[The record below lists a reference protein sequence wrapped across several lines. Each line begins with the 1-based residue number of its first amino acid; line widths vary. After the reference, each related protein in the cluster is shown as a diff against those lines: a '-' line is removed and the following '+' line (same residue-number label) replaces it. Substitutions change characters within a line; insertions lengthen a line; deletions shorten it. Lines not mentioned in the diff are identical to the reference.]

1 MAACCSDATLSRR
14 LPAMASIAGH
24 RSRRQGPRLFEGPV
38 LFRRSRMTIV
48 EFIALV
54 WLIVKLAPLARSFFE
69 SPSRGRERVRA

>member
-1 MAACCSDATLSRR
+1 MSSVAA
-14 LPAMASIAGH
+14 H

-48 EFIALV
+48 ELVALV

-69 SPSRGRERVRA
+69 SPDRGRARIGA